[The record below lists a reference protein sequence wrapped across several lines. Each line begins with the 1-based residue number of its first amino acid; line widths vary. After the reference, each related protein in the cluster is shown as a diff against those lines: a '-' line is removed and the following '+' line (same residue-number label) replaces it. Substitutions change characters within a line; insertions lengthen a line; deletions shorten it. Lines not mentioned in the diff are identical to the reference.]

1 MDFAGKAGSDVV
13 AVAAGVVTW
22 AGERYGYG
30 AMVEINHGKGIVT
43 RYGHNKKLFV
53 EVGDRIKQGQVI
65 ATMGSSGRSTGPHVH
80 FEVMKNGRAVNPNK
94 YIQSKRTREK
104 A

>member
-1 MDFAGKAGSDVV
+1 VV
-13 AVAAGVVTW
+13 AVAAGMVTW

-30 AMVEINHGKGIVT
+30 LMIEVNHGKGIVT
-43 RYGHNKKLFV
+43 RYGHNEEILV

-80 FEVMKNGRAVNPNK
+80 FELLKNGRAVNPTK
-94 YIQSKRTREK
+94 YMHSKRTRAK